1 MTTNLAMIPH
11 FFDSTFLSSK
21 VKFTKQQNY
30 TFMNYIK
37 HNLECNSLYGLCR
50 SIIINDNKE
59 VVCYSPPKSMTYDF
73 FMEREMNADV
83 VGMEFIEGTMI
94 NVFWH
99 AETWEFSTKSV
110 LGGKNKFY
118 TNAKTFKM
126 MFDDACKETNLNIE
140 TLDKTKCYSFVLQ
153 HPDNRIVIPYDKP
166 HLYLISV
173 YCIKNSFDELG
184 ITNNVVIEHTH
195 PLELQKWK
203 CWEKTSIQFPNIF
216 DLSKISISTMIYEHA
231 CPNGNTPLDI
241 VGIIFYNVKTGN
253 RTKVRNITYEKVKQL
268 RGNQPTLEYQ
278 YLCLRQENNVSEFL
292 KYYPET
298 KPYITICR
306 NKLHLFTKELFTNYI
321 SCFIKKEKKLI
332 EYSGKYKCHMYNL
345 HKLYTLELKSKK
357 MYITFQLVKE
367 YVNTLAPALLL
378 HSLNYEMTRG
388 HLQHI

>member
-1 MTTNLAMIPH
+1 
-11 FFDSTFLSSK
+11 
-21 VKFTKQQNY
+21 
-30 TFMNYIK
+30 MNYIK
-37 HNLECNSLYGLCR
+37 PNLECNSLYGLCR

-73 FMEREMNADV
+73 FMEREMNEDV

-99 AETWEFSTKSV
+99 AETWDFSTKSV

-153 HPDNRIVIPYDKP
+153 HPENRIVIPYDKP

-184 ITNNVVIEHTH
+184 VTNNVVIEHTH
-195 PLELQKWK
+195 PLELQKWE
-203 CWEKTSIQFPNIF
+203 CWEKTSIKFPNIF

-231 CPNGNTPLDI
+231 CPNGNTPFDI

-306 NKLHLFTKELFTNYI
+306 NKLHLFTKDLFTNYI

-332 EYSGKYKCHMYNL
+332 EYSGKHKCHMYNL

-357 MYITFQLVKE
+357 CI
-367 YVNTLAPALLL
+367 
-378 HSLNYEMTRG
+378 
-388 HLQHI
+388 